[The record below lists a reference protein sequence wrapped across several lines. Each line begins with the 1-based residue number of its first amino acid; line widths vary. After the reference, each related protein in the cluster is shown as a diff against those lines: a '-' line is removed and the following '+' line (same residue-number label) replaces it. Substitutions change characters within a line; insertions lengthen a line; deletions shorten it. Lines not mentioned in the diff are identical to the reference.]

1 MVFVLRVARII
12 LNAIYIIFKIFPQK
26 NKVLFLRQQSDD
38 PTLDILMLRDK
49 IRELHPNCKTVL
61 MCKSV
66 PKSFF
71 GKIGYCFYMLGQ
83 LFQLATCKV
92 VILDSYSIVSLIK
105 NPRPMVVQMWHSIG
119 TMKKFGYSTIGKKEG
134 HSRAMADA
142 MRMHKNYDYILCAGK
157 GYVDHLCQGFGYPK
171 ESIVVLPLPRAEYLL
186 DQKLQ
191 AEKKS
196 KILLAHPNLSRGI
209 NVLYAPTYR
218 KDPSEAENFKKAVS
232 ELEEAFAPY
241 AEDFNL
247 IVKAHPL
254 ANISSKYDNFSTVD
268 MLSVADVMISDYSC
282 MIYEGAIMNIPIY
295 FYPYDF
301 NDYMRERDT
310 YISYMMDL
318 PSEPHFDAQSL
329 VSHILQNSYDMDALK
344 NFKDTYIDLS
354 SDTITEDIVKLIEPY
369 LS

>member
-1 MVFVLRVARII
+1 M
-12 LNAIYIIFKIFPQK
+12 
-26 NKVLFLRQQSDD
+26 
-38 PTLDILMLRDK
+38 
-49 IRELHPNCKTVL
+49 
-61 MCKSV
+61 
-66 PKSFF
+66 
-71 GKIGYCFYMLGQ
+71 
-83 LFQLATCKV
+83 
-92 VILDSYSIVSLIK
+92 
-105 NPRPMVVQMWHSIG
+105 
-119 TMKKFGYSTIGKKEG
+119 
-134 HSRAMADA
+134 
-142 MRMHKNYDYILCAGK
+142 
-157 GYVDHLCQGFGYPK
+157 
-171 ESIVVLPLPRAEYLL
+171 
-186 DQKLQ
+186 
-191 AEKKS
+191 
-196 KILLAHPNLSRGI
+196 
-209 NVLYAPTYR
+209 
-218 KDPSEAENFKKAVS
+218 
-232 ELEEAFAPY
+232 
-241 AEDFNL
+241 